1 MNNTLFPIKPCLNL
15 VVPSSNWNLKV
26 GPMQQICCS
35 LVASMNWGK
44 MKQHLVDNFTRI
56 TQYFKK
62 RKSCLGMFPV
72 YYNYNKTIYFA
83 HANLEYKKFQLKGGY
98 FWHLLTYCSTS
109 PTVSFL
115 PSIWLYPQWSFG
127 NPQIHNP
134 GVLTQHLG
142 TEKLFLIVPE
152 YVLICIV
159 TV

>member
-1 MNNTLFPIKPCLNL
+1 MSESCCPKFEVELENWTNATDLLFLSGIYELRKNETTL
-15 VVPSSNWNLKV
+15 
-26 GPMQQICCS
+26 G
-35 LVASMNWGK
+35 
-44 MKQHLVDNFTRI
+44 R
-56 TQYFKK
+56 YFHQNYSIFQE

-98 FWHLLTYCSTS
+98 FWHLLTYGSTS

-142 TEKLFLIVPE
+142 TEKIF
-152 YVLICIV
+152 
-159 TV
+159 